1 MQAWALN
8 SANPTARLNKQ
19 KQNRSRTS
27 ASNHAFDSKLHY
39 RVCSWTGTAIA
50 CPVSAEEKAPQ
61 QAGYAAM
68 NGFLPA
74 GHASPAPMSAPAPVT
89 RDAAPQLQQAS
100 ASIDGCIVA
109 AGYANSWYS
118 NYQRNNKRSGIKN
131 LRCFPSCNT
140 SQTGWVRVF
149 VLSICCDITRA
160 RPFPH
165 RLLALLPP
173 LAFPSL
179 RPAFLLSRLLCVTRE
194 LQDAAPP
201 RLRSLRHVR
210 CAGSRR
216 EVSRPPPRDRR
227 SLNRW
232 SCSSRSR
239 VAKSPRR
246 HASPPHGN

>member
-8 SANPTARLNKQ
+8 STNPTARLNKQ

-74 GHASPAPMSAPAPVT
+74 GHASPAPMSAPVPVT

-131 LRCFPSCNT
+131 LRCFPLCT
-140 SQTGWVRVF
+140 SST
-149 VLSICCDITRA
+149 
-160 RPFPH
+160 
-165 RLLALLPP
+165 
-173 LAFPSL
+173 
-179 RPAFLLSRLLCVTRE
+179 VTVS
-194 LQDAAPP
+194 PP
-201 RLRSLRHVR
+201 RLSART
-210 CAGSRR
+210 AASRR
-216 EVSRPPPRDRR
+216 SAATSAPLKP
-227 SLNRW
+227 S
-232 SCSSRSR
+232 
-239 VAKSPRR
+239 
-246 HASPPHGN
+246 HASPAHKASIAS